1 MRALFG
7 VAGEGI
13 FTVQSIIITK
23 YCKDNFEIVMS
34 VALGLPFVLDSLNSL
49 ITTRIYDMTNTMQY
63 AWYLGVFV
71 CFISLVS
78 GIIIYFVYVKGEREP
93 K

>member
-1 MRALFG
+1 MSLVSQLVCTLMVQYQVSAYIIVMYLMRALFG

-34 VALGLPFVLDSLNSL
+34 VALSLPFVLDSLNSL
-49 ITTRIYDMTNTMQY
+49 ITTRVYDLTNTM
-63 AWYLGVFV
+63 
-71 CFISLVS
+71 
-78 GIIIYFVYVKGEREP
+78 
-93 K
+93 